1 MAIMN
6 HLHQLIFRQQAAQA
20 CSHII
25 ISHEC
30 YAGADLGILK
40 GGAHSAQAGLNPF
53 MSGICT
59 AEGST

>member
-20 CSHII
+20 CSHIM

-40 GGAHSAQAGLNPF
+40 EGG
-53 MSGICT
+53 T
-59 AEGST
+59 